1 MITALRLDAILIW
14 GKMKIGLINTL
25 KPKSAFLDAKSNG
38 HFSSKISDVLA
49 DRQDGYFQN
58 GVEFPRNSASSL
70 TFKGI
75 SSEKI
80 LQTSENLMSSLRN
93 AYLKHTVQGGFE
105 ISDYSK
111 FVKNTNKAMGSG
123 FVEGYVNEFRRR
135 MGPKSSEFLELNN
148 NKLVVHDKSLPGKLL
163 AGLLD
168 VAKLPIDIYGAMV
181 GGLQKIPKVK
191 NTQIVKKLADASFLQ
206 NRKQQKETME
216 LFYIIKGFGD
226 YASNPEGLKKAI
238 LKVPAG
244 KAVGNY
250 NTKDER
256 ALNRL
261 ATGLVSSLFVG
272 TDFYNLVM
280 YEKNNEKEAKE
291 AGNKRVKREMM
302 RIGLSAFMTYTVLG
316 SLSSYVNKSKA
327 LACAAIAG
335 SSLFSEVVTRLV
347 AGVPLVP
354 LTPEGAKEY
363 NKKQIKKGKN
373 PLIKNNSGPEAYKG
387 ISLMPENN
395 TNVFANKFPN
405 TPAGKDISFED
416 AKKNSIKTDD
426 KKSDK
431 NKNPITLKRVG
442 LAIGA
447 AFAFDILYGIARSK
461 SITFDNFIKEAS
473 KELRYFYDRN
483 TKKELILST
492 KELKRFLRGFDNNN
506 LDGVKKSYEGIFN
519 IDYNKLKRAIGDVQD
534 GYCTIKDKNLINSL
548 YGQEDTTVDYT
559 MYNIKSMTVK
569 VKEIQKGAK
578 CGTTRTPIPDS
589 AVFNFGRVQEKKI
602 RALTDAILYPLKALK
617 SLIKAPVKPLLAL
630 SKKAA
635 PVPPQKAKGD
645 YADIAEL
652 YHDCSTMYK
661 KYLKGKISMADFQ
674 EYVRFVNTKPL
685 NTDTSAKYPQTALAS
700 ISRNFVT
707 LISSYFFI
715 NDFRN
720 EILIQSNGE
729 NTQKASE
736 VTKERTAHKL
746 SNYVLNKFFME
757 LFNNTFRK
765 QYLGSLAGATA
776 VAAATELTNESSVRL
791 SIGVPLDKKS
801 SRDEIDEYEKKHVEK
816 KGVIGAYYRL
826 MARITGKKMLSEKAE
841 KK

>member
-1 MITALRLDAILIW
+1 
-14 GKMKIGLINTL
+14 MKIGLINAL
-25 KPKSAFLDAKSNG
+25 KPKSAFLDVKSNG
-38 HFSSKISDVLA
+38 DFSSEILSGVLEN
-49 DRQDGYFQN
+49 RKDGYFKN
-58 GVEFPRNSASSL
+58 GVKISPDSATSL

-75 SSEKI
+75 RSEKI
-80 LQTSENLMSSLRN
+80 LQTSENLMESLRN
-93 AYLKHTVQGGFE
+93 TYLKHTVQGGFE

-111 FVKNTNKAMGSG
+111 FVKNTNKAVGNG
-123 FVEGYVNEFRRR
+123 FVESYVNEFRRQ
-135 MGPKSSEFLELNN
+135 MGSKSSEFLELKD
-148 NKLVVHDKSLPGKLL
+148 NKLIVHDKTLPGKLA
-163 AGLLD
+163 AGLWD

-181 GGLQKIPKVK
+181 SGLQKIPKVK
-191 NTQIVKKLADASFLQ
+191 NTKIVKKLADASFLQ

-216 LFYIIKGFGD
+216 LFYIIKGFKD
-226 YASNPEGLKKAI
+226 YANNPKGLKEAM

-244 KAVGNY
+244 KPVGNY

-261 ATGLVSSLFVG
+261 ATGFVSSLFVG

-335 SSLFSEVVTRLV
+335 SSLFSEVATRLIS
-347 AGVPLVP
+347 GVPLLP
-354 LTPEGAKEY
+354 LSPEGAKEY

-373 PLIKNNSGPEAYKG
+373 PLIKNDANKPEAYRG

-395 TNVFANKFPN
+395 TNIFANNLQK
-405 TPAGKDISFED
+405 AS
-416 AKKNSIKTDD
+416 
-426 KKSDK
+426 SDK
-431 NKNPITLKRVG
+431 NMQAEDTKKNHSAKPDNKNSDRNKSPLTLKRVG
-442 LAIGA
+442 LAIAA
-447 AFAFDILYGIARSK
+447 AFAFDIIYSVVRTK
-461 SITFDNFIKEAS
+461 SATFDNLIKNVS
-473 KELRYFYDRN
+473 KELKYFYDRN

-492 KELKRFLRGFDNNN
+492 KELKHFLKGFDNNN
-506 LDGVKKSYEGIFN
+506 LEGVKKSYEGIFD
-519 IDYNKLKRAIGDVQD
+519 IDYDKLKNATRGAQESHYI
-534 GYCTIKDKNLINSL
+534 IKGKNVINSL
-548 YGQEDTTVDYT
+548 YGNEDNVGYT
-559 MYNIKSMTVK
+559 MYNLKSITVEMKK
-569 VKEIQKGAK
+569 VNRKSKEDV
-578 CGTTRTPIPDS
+578 TELPVLES

-602 RALTDAILYPLKALK
+602 KAVVDALLYPVKALK
-617 SLIKAPVKPLLAL
+617 SLIAAPVKPLLGL
-630 SKKAA
+630 SKKTA
-635 PVPPQKAKGD
+635 PLPPPKAEGN
-645 YADIAEL
+645 YADIGEL
-652 YHDCSTMYK
+652 YNDCTTMYR

-674 EYVRFVNTKPL
+674 EYIRFVNTKPL

-700 ISRNFVT
+700 LSRNFVT

-736 VTKERTAHKL
+736 VTKERTAHKM

-757 LFNNTFRK
+757 LFNKTFAK

-776 VAAATELTNESSVRL
+776 VAAATELTNESTVRL

-801 SRDEIDEYEKKHVEK
+801 SRDEIDVFEKKHIEK
-816 KGVIGAYYRL
+816 KGIVGAYYRL